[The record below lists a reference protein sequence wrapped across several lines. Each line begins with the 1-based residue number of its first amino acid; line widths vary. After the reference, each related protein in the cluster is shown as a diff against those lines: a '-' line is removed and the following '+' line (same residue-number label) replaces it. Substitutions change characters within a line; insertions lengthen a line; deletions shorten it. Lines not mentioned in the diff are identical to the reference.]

1 MSRELFEAARARW
14 ATADLVAACGVALK
28 RVGGRLRGACPL
40 CGGDKQS
47 GRFSLDPRTGHWT
60 CWAGCGSGDVI
71 TLEQRLRGGSAKE
84 AAERLAPDLARA
96 DDRNRSAAKLHR
108 KAGPA
113 STAPRLSE
121 ARPGSMQS
129 DEQAHQ
135 ARRAQ
140 RADRLASVA
149 VRAEGTLVERY
160 LRARGVPAGPVLAR
174 ALGELRFI
182 ERGVFAQGRRADG
195 SGWRLHA
202 PLMLAAFRAPNGARV
217 GVHATA
223 LAVDGQGKARLRDP
237 DTGEAIAPK
246 RMFGTA
252 KGAAIRLSPWAD
264 DGAPLLVAEG
274 IESALSAAALV
285 QERLDLVPRVIAAG
299 SLQALSGEALR
310 DRFGRLDPSSPR
322 LDPERAPFTLSNPGR
337 VVIAL
342 DHDMSPITVRV
353 RGQVGGTVERVLDA
367 SARARLAGDLAAQAW
382 RAAGA
387 AQVTLIAPR
396 AGRDFNDELCDRA
409 HSRAVAL

>member
-1 MSRELFEAARARW
+1 MSRELFQAARARW
-14 ATADLVAACGVALK
+14 VTADLVAACGVALK

-40 CGGDKQS
+40 CGGDKTS
-47 GRFSLDPRTGHWT
+47 GRFSLDPRTGAWT

-71 TLEQRLRGGSAKE
+71 TLEQRLRGGTPKE
-84 AAERLAPDLARA
+84 AAERLAPPDLRPAADKMRPAADKMRPATDHVRRDLAEAKA
-96 DDRNRSAAKLHR
+96 D
-108 KAGPA
+108 
-113 STAPRLSE
+113 
-121 ARPGSMQS
+121 Q
-129 DEQAHQ
+129 Q
-135 ARRAQ
+135 RRTD

-174 ALGELRFI
+174 ALAELRFV

-195 SGWRLHA
+195 AGWRLEA

-223 LAVDGQGKARLRDP
+223 LAPDGLSKAQLRDP
-237 DTGEAIAPK
+237 ETGEAIAPK

-252 KGAAIRLSPWAD
+252 KGAAIRLSPWED
-264 DGAPLLVAEG
+264 DSTPLLLAEG
-274 IESALSAAALV
+274 IETALSAAALLA
-285 QERLDLVPRVIAAG
+285 QHLGLTPRVIAAG
-299 SLQALSGEALR
+299 SLQALAGEAVR

-322 LDPERAPFTLSNPGR
+322 LDPDRAPFTLPNPGR

-353 RGQVGGTVERVLDA
+353 RGPVGGTVERVLDA

-409 HSRAVAL
+409 ARRAVAL